1 MVTDFFHILAVAN
14 NAAVN
19 IGVRVSFQLG
29 FSLSSNIHPR
39 LEFLGFIVLILLFL
53 VFQATFILRQFTFPP
68 TPSSP
73 FVVFFL
79 VIAIVIGMR

>member
-29 FSLSSNIHPR
+29 FSLSSNIYPR
-39 LEFLGFIVLILLFL
+39 LEFLGFIVFLHLTFLKDLLNVDL
-53 VFQATFILRQFTFPP
+53 KNI
-68 TPSSP
+68 
-73 FVVFFL
+73 
-79 VIAIVIGMR
+79 